1 MKEEPMRFERLR
13 INIIAAALMFART
26 LSASPAS
33 PAPSNAAWE
42 SLKTLQGEWEGV
54 YEGSMK
60 TRVGYRLVSNGTALM
75 ETLVSPESGD
85 MVTMYHA
92 DGPGVA
98 MTHYC
103 SQNTQ
108 SRMRASAADPKRII
122 FSFVDVAN
130 APSPDSMRMTGLV
143 VTLQSP
149 DRFTQEWT
157 STAGG
162 KSETGRFEFTRK
174 REK

>member
-1 MKEEPMRFERLR
+1 MKEGPMRFERLR

-92 DGPGVA
+92 DGPV
-98 MTHYC
+98 
-103 SQNTQ
+103 
-108 SRMRASAADPKRII
+108 RIHPEERE
-122 FSFVDVAN
+122 VVE
-130 APSPDSMRMTGLV
+130 PTSPDPRPLSSSASSSDGSRCA
-143 VTLQSP
+143 P
-149 DRFTQEWT
+149 
-157 STAGG
+157 
-162 KSETGRFEFTRK
+162 
-174 REK
+174 

>member
-1 MKEEPMRFERLR
+1 MRFERIRLVAP
-13 INIIAAALMFART
+13 AAFMVALT

-33 PAPSNAAWE
+33 LAPANAAWE

-54 YEGSMK
+54 YGGSVK
-60 TRVGYRLVSNGTALM
+60 ARVNYRLVSNGTALM

-85 MVTMYHA
+85 MVTIYHA

-108 SRMRASAADPKRII
+108 SRMRAAATDAKRIV
-122 FSFVDVAN
+122 FSFLDTAN
-130 APSPDSMRMTGLV
+130 APSPDTMRMTGLV
-143 VTLQSP
+143 VTLQGP

-157 STAGG
+157 STAGS

-174 REK
+174 KQTESH